1 MIAVRVFVPFALGYF
16 LSYLLRVVNAVIAPD
31 LVRDLGLTA
40 ADLGL
45 LTSANFFA
53 FAVAQLPLGIVL
65 GFVGVK
71 LLLLSAPPIVVAAVV
86 GMLIAFIQA
95 ATQLQEQTLQYVAKF
110 FAIVITI
117 FITASLLG
125 GGLYQFGDRVFS
137 GFAGMVR
144 R

>member
-1 MIAVRVFVPFALGYF
+1 MVQSDIVQLTQQALWFV
-16 LSYLLRVVNAVIAPD
+16 
-31 LVRDLGLTA
+31 
-40 ADLGL
+40 
-45 LTSANFFA
+45 
-53 FAVAQLPLGIVL
+53 
-65 GFVGVK
+65 
-71 LLLLSAPPIVVAAVV
+71 LLLSAPPQGGAAVL
-86 GMLIAFIQA
+86 GKLIAFVQA